1 MSKPVR
7 KKPQN
12 TELKKSWMLEDKK
25 GKSCVTQAGEQDMRY
40 DKWQVGSGQASATGG
55 KEDCD

>member
-1 MSKPVR
+1 
-7 KKPQN
+7 
-12 TELKKSWMLEDKK
+12 MLEDKK